1 MKSETT
7 KVGDLV
13 TLKSNGRVMKVIQTH
28 LKTSQVCVVP
38 ADSTGGPGIWV
49 KLDALEVPGLR
60 STPANLDL

>member
-13 TLKSNGRVMKVIQTH
+13 TLKSSGRVMKVVQIH
-28 LKTSQVCVVP
+28 AKTSQVCVIP
-38 ADSTGGPGIWV
+38 ADSTGGVGIWV

-60 STPANLDL
+60 STNSTLSL

>member
-13 TLKSNGRVMKVIQTH
+13 TLKSSGRVMKVIQTH
-28 LKTSQVCVVP
+28 LKTREVCVIP

-60 STPANLDL
+60 STNSTLSL